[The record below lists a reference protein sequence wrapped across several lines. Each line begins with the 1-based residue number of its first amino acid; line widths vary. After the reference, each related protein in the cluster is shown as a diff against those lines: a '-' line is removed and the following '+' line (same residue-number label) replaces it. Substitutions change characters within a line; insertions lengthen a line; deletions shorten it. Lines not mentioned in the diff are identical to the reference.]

1 MQGVL
6 VLWIMGNDGARHFK
20 EVQSADV
27 DGCHVGVWVRVVLG
41 EAHGLKTVHLAY
53 KI

>member
-6 VLWIMGNDGARHFK
+6 VLWTMGNDGARHFK
-20 EVQSADV
+20 E

-41 EAHGLKTVHLAY
+41 EVHDLKTVHPAY